1 MVLKKITAIIRSSE
15 LEEVENQLQK
25 IDVEGISVSTVKG
38 YGESKNFFSRD
49 WKVTHARIEI
59 FTRASEVDRIAK
71 IIMESASTGSSGD
84 GVIAVLPVENIWKIR
99 TKSKWAN

>member
-1 MVLKKITAIIRSSE
+1 MELKKITAIIRSTK
-15 LEEVENQLQK
+15 LEEVEDHLHRANIK
-25 IDVEGISVSTVKG
+25 GISVSTVKG
-38 YGESKNFFSRD
+38 YGENKNFFGHD